1 MDLEG
6 IRGVELDSN
15 GLKLP
20 ETLYPSQWVYLS
32 LYSGSSMTNYF
43 LYTSNKSR
51 KSHNSYK

>member
-1 MDLEG
+1 MYVGMDLEG

-43 LYTSNKSR
+43 LYMYIK
-51 KSHNSYK
+51 